1 MLVVST
7 DQMYPLAVRI
17 EIQVLGFQCHVNIG
31 AAPLYFC
38 YFFFFFQD
46 CTFLNKKEVLR
57 VLNRFLELEK
67 DFKKGNFDQKPI

>member
-1 MLVVST
+1 MSR
-7 DQMYPLAVRI
+7 QHRRCPI
-17 EIQVLGFQCHVNIG
+17 VLLLF
-31 AAPLYFC
+31 L
-38 YFFFFFQD
+38 FFFFQD